1 MVVDLHT
8 HTTASDGSLSPLEL
22 VSRAREKGVTLLSV
36 TDHDT
41 VDAYQELRDVDLP
54 GIQLV
59 PGIELSCQWSGVN
72 IHVLG
77 LGIDPDDAG
86 LTEQLQRQRQR
97 RSERAELIAQRLEK
111 LGIKDCYAG
120 ASRLAEG
127 RAIGRPDFARYM
139 VEAGYVDSMNAAF
152 DKYLG
157 AGKAGDVKAVWPELA
172 EVVEWINSA
181 GGIAVLAHP
190 MQYKM
195 TNAKLRRLLDAFCE
209 CGGGGLEVANG
220 RPPLVEQRYLRQLC
234 KEYGLEASIGSDF
247 HQPNNWLEL
256 GTMISSLGDCIPVW
270 RRWSQAAADAT
281 VKNEVIV

>member
-8 HTTASDGSLSPLEL
+8 HTTASDGALSPLQL
-22 VSRAREKGVTLLSV
+22 VARARAKGVTVLAI

-41 VDAYQELRDVDLP
+41 VDAYRELENADLD
-54 GIQLV
+54 GLQLV

-77 LGIDPDDAG
+77 LGIDPNHPG
-86 LTEQLQRQRQR
+86 LVMALQCQRQR
-97 RSERAELIAQRLEK
+97 RGERAEMIAQRLEK
-111 LGIKDCYAG
+111 LGIKDCLAG
-120 ASRLAEG
+120 ASRLANG

-139 VEAGYVDSMNAAF
+139 LEAGYVASMNAAF

-157 AGKAGDVKAVWPELA
+157 AGKVGDVKAVWPEMA
-172 EVVEWINSA
+172 EVIDWIVSA
-181 GGIAVLAHP
+181 DGVPVLAHP

-195 TNAKLRRLLDAFCE
+195 TNAKLRRMLAAFCE
-209 CGGGGLEVANG
+209 AGGGGLEVANG

-234 KEYGLEASIGSDF
+234 KEFSLEASIGSDF

-256 GTMISSLGDCIPVW
+256 GTTMSSVGECKPVW
-270 RRWSQAAADAT
+270 QRWVASAAAP
-281 VKNEVIV
+281 V